1 MLVINTA
8 SSHLSTHLSLKVKT
22 VAKKIA
28 KLKSIR
34 LNVCMRRN
42 DCAIKEE
49 VVFNGQVIQ
58 KKIAIQASKAAT
70 RKHKKSHHL

>member
-28 KLKSIR
+28 NRVESIR
-34 LNVCMRRN
+34 VNVCMRRN
-42 DCAIKEE
+42 DCGIKEE
-49 VVFNGQVIQ
+49 VSLNGQVIQ
-58 KKIAIQASKAAT
+58 KKDCNSSEQGSNQET
-70 RKHKKSHHL
+70 E